1 MWLSQADESWQAID
15 NIICVLGFPKLVN
28 KREQF
33 RFTAENITRVKRH
46 AQAFNYYNDFVMAN
60 DHK

>member
-1 MWLSQADESWQAID
+1 MWLSPADESWQAID
-15 NIICVLGFPKLVN
+15 NIILCGFPKLVN

-46 AQAFNYYNDFVMAN
+46 AQAFNYRNDFVMAD
-60 DHK
+60 DH